1 MGLSKRP
8 KEEGLVTQYSIDL
21 NDQIEEK
28 GDNFLYKDRQITSR
42 QSLEVIYEVC
52 MVLMQAFDIQEICEK
67 VMQTLFAYLKRV
79 DSGAILL
86 TDPQSG
92 ELKTLIA
99 RSRSSNQN
107 IRINYSRTIVNQVI
121 REGKAVMLADMS
133 LREKIPL
140 SGSIEALGIKSII
153 CVPLMSKAGVQGVF
167 YLHSITASKGFQK
180 DDLYFLVCIST
191 PTAMAIENAQL
202 YARRL
207 EAEQSL
213 RESEEKYRYLVE
225 NANDA
230 ILIVQDQIIK
240 FANPRTQELTGYSI
254 QELRGMN
261 PFDLCHPEER
271 ETIVDCYRRR
281 LQGESVPSY
290 YSFRVFKKNGEYAW
304 VQINA
309 ASVVWEGKPAT
320 LNFIRDITQQ
330 KNMEDQFFQAQK
342 MEAMGTL
349 AGGIAHDFNNLL
361 MAIQGNASL
370 MLLDQDPAHPYH
382 EKLKSIET
390 CVQRGAELTRQLL
403 GFAQSGKYDVRPTD
417 LNSLIVKTSEMFSRT
432 KKEITVFRKYQ
443 QGIFAVEVDQGQMEQ
458 VLLNLLVNAWQAM
471 PGGGTV
477 DLETRNIITEE
488 NPDLYPSLRPGKHVR
503 ISVIDTG
510 MGMDEATRKKIFDP
524 FFTTKGMGR
533 GTGLGLA
540 SVYGIIKQHNGT
552 IEVESE
558 KGKGT
563 GFYIY
568 LPATEKPIP
577 QKKMSPQDI
586 IKGQETI
593 LFVDDEQMVL
603 DVSGDI
609 LKSLGYTVLAAN
621 GGEEALKIYD
631 RNKDR
636 ISLVILDMIMPG
648 MDGGKVYVHLKRL
661 NPEVKVL
668 LCSGYSI
675 NEEVTAIMEKGC
687 NGFIQ
692 KPFNVKEIAI
702 KIREVLGD
710 ALIFGESRP

>member
-1 MGLSKRP
+1 
-8 KEEGLVTQYSIDL
+8 
-21 NDQIEEK
+21 
-28 GDNFLYKDRQITSR
+28 
-42 QSLEVIYEVC
+42 
-52 MVLMQAFDIQEICEK
+52 
-67 VMQTLFAYLKRV
+67 
-79 DSGAILL
+79 
-86 TDPQSG
+86 
-92 ELKTLIA
+92 
-99 RSRSSNQN
+99 
-107 IRINYSRTIVNQVI
+107 
-121 REGKAVMLADMS
+121 
-133 LREKIPL
+133 
-140 SGSIEALGIKSII
+140 
-153 CVPLMSKAGVQGVF
+153 
-167 YLHSITASKGFQK
+167 
-180 DDLYFLVCIST
+180 
-191 PTAMAIENAQL
+191 
-202 YARRL
+202 
-207 EAEQSL
+207 
-213 RESEEKYRYLVE
+213 
-225 NANDA
+225 
-230 ILIVQDQIIK
+230 
-240 FANPRTQELTGYSI
+240 
-254 QELRGMN
+254 
-261 PFDLCHPEER
+261 
-271 ETIVDCYRRR
+271 
-281 LQGESVPSY
+281 
-290 YSFRVFKKNGEYAW
+290 
-304 VQINA
+304 
-309 ASVVWEGKPAT
+309 
-320 LNFIRDITQQ
+320 
-330 KNMEDQFFQAQK
+330 
-342 MEAMGTL
+342 
-349 AGGIAHDFNNLL
+349 

-432 KKEITVFRKYQ
+432 KKEITVYRKYQ

-488 NPDLYPSLRPGKHVR
+488 HPDLYPSLRPGKHVR

-577 QKKMSPQDI
+577 QKKMFPQDI
-586 IKGQETI
+586 IKGQETL

-631 RNKDR
+631 QNKAR

-648 MDGGKVYVHLKRL
+648 MDGGKTYAHLKRL
-661 NPEVKVL
+661 NPEIKVL